1 MMLLNADDFNFVEK
15 WFRDEQPNQSLQ
27 VVIKMSNGDTEIVD
41 DEDLSY

>member
-1 MMLLNADDFNFVEK
+1 MMLLDADDFSFVEK
-15 WFRDEQPNQSLQ
+15 WFGDEKPNQSLQ